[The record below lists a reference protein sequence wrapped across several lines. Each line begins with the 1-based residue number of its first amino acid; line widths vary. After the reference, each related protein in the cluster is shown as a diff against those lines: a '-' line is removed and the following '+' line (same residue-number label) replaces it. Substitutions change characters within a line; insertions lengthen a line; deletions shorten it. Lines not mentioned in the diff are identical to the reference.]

1 MKESSDNGENISKEE
16 NNDDILVKQNIIK
29 EKILDL
35 HYDKNK
41 FFLFCMKLKPEN
53 GDNLKNWTIEELEK
67 AIKDFIDEQNK
78 YYINTENKM
87 NKNIEE
93 NFQNKKNLRTY
104 EIPCPKLDK
113 TILNDKLITSTMKN
127 PKIIEA
133 GFFSNNYILYD
144 IETPIAQNNIWI
156 VQRRYSD
163 FIWLRDILRKVFPL
177 ELTPPLP
184 AKKIGSRRFEMDF
197 VSKRMNNLNI
207 FLNKVLKNETFK
219 TSDALVCF
227 LSIQDRERFEDKK
240 KEINSYP
247 YDFSIQGLK
256 TIDGK
261 ILISDDDYVNE
272 KYFSNIS
279 NYFYLQNEIYDKLN
293 EDLSSFNKSIIS
305 SVEYLSGIQKDF
317 ELLHLLNSKV
327 SMKKEI
333 LKTFEIF
340 GVFFKNW
347 KRVFY
352 NQGDIIKKY
361 VKNFFKSINEEG
373 NSFCEITKFR
383 DNLKENFGNIYKKLN
398 DKKEK
403 LWEQNDIN
411 KWEISENFSGIDRLL
426 LMRDKNYAFSKMC
439 TSETYNVNNLQLL
452 LRYANK
458 KSLDLLK
465 SIFVN
470 YQTLFPDNV
479 KTFSDKFFLT
489 LNDEINI
496 WTNASSNFI
505 PKGSL

>member
-1 MKESSDNGENISKEE
+1 
-16 NNDDILVKQNIIK
+16 
-29 EKILDL
+29 
-35 HYDKNK
+35 
-41 FFLFCMKLKPEN
+41 MKLKPEN

-227 LSIQDRERFEDKK
+227 LSIQDRERFEEKK
-240 KEINSYP
+240 K
-247 YDFSIQGLK
+247 K
-256 TIDGK
+256 
-261 ILISDDDYVNE
+261 
-272 KYFSNIS
+272 
-279 NYFYLQNEIYDKLN
+279 
-293 EDLSSFNKSIIS
+293 
-305 SVEYLSGIQKDF
+305 
-317 ELLHLLNSKV
+317 
-327 SMKKEI
+327 
-333 LKTFEIF
+333 
-340 GVFFKNW
+340 
-347 KRVFY
+347 
-352 NQGDIIKKY
+352 
-361 VKNFFKSINEEG
+361 
-373 NSFCEITKFR
+373 
-383 DNLKENFGNIYKKLN
+383 
-398 DKKEK
+398 
-403 LWEQNDIN
+403 
-411 KWEISENFSGIDRLL
+411 
-426 LMRDKNYAFSKMC
+426 
-439 TSETYNVNNLQLL
+439 
-452 LRYANK
+452 
-458 KSLDLLK
+458 
-465 SIFVN
+465 
-470 YQTLFPDNV
+470 
-479 KTFSDKFFLT
+479 
-489 LNDEINI
+489 
-496 WTNASSNFI
+496 
-505 PKGSL
+505 